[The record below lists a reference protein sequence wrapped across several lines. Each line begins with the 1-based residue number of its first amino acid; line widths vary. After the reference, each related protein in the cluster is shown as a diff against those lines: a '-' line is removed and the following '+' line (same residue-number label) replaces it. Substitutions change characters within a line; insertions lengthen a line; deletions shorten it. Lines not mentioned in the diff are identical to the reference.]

1 MRDACPT
8 VLLDYCGC
16 IVIHQCVFFKLTTY
30 NLQLVT
36 RNLLTGKLANHPRE
50 MRDTILI
57 KKVKMK
63 IKLNKNICIKIIF
76 ILLILFSTEI
86 NFTFSQSIFMPV
98 SEISPGMKGMGKT
111 VFHGTQIEN
120 FPVDIIDIV
129 RGEGGINHFILANL
143 SGDKIEESGGIS
155 AGMSGSPVYIDDKL
169 IGAIS
174 YAWELS
180 EHNLCLITPIQE
192 MLEILNLPHKKNQA
206 VLPENKID
214 SSLCFTEG
222 KKNKIIVKNCVENNS
237 LQELAGRGEEIIFY
251 PVVSPVIISGIKG
264 RSLDRL
270 STSLK
275 NINLKPVQGVFGIEK
290 INLQDVGEKPSNK
303 IEAGSAIG
311 IQLTRGDVNIISIGT
326 VTYREGGKILAL
338 GHPFL
343 KKGEVSFLLSTV
355 YVYHSFPS
363 IVMPFKLGS
372 PLTLVG
378 EVVQD
383 REAGILAIL
392 NSFPRIIPLKIKVTN
407 INTELSY
414 QTGVQIINDYDLL
427 EPLVSNI
434 TVQAIDNALDRIGLG
449 TAQVEIEI
457 KGEREG
463 QELFR
468 KNMYYSSDDIA
479 IQAIT
484 EMPEIIDLIVNN
496 YFEMVNLTEINIDI
510 KIDNKKKIGK
520 IEEIVLEDSSIKPG
534 DYLEAKIKIRP
545 FREELIEKTMT
556 IQIPS
561 DTPPGEALLM
571 VNGGGE
577 LDNQQ
582 EEFVNS
588 GKQDYKSLEEILKD
602 ISDRP
607 RGNQIIGEVI
617 IYSNE
622 LPFEENISDGDLR
635 KEEEDLII
643 SKIETD
649 MVIEGYLEIPFNI
662 KK

>member
-1 MRDACPT
+1 
-8 VLLDYCGC
+8 
-16 IVIHQCVFFKLTTY
+16 
-30 NLQLVT
+30 
-36 RNLLTGKLANHPRE
+36 
-50 MRDTILI
+50 
-57 KKVKMK
+57 MK

-76 ILLILFSTEI
+76 ILLILFSLNVNVTSS
-86 NFTFSQSIFMPV
+86 NDLFMST
-98 SEISPGMKGMGKT
+98 SEIKPGMKGIGKT
-111 VFHGTQIEN
+111 VFHGTQIET
-120 FPVDIIDIV
+120 FQVDIIDIV
-129 RGEGGINHFILANL
+129 EGESGISHFILANL
-143 SGDKIEESGGIS
+143 SGDKIKEGGGIS
-155 AGMSGSPVYIDDKL
+155 GGMSGSPVYIDDRL
-169 IGAIS
+169 IGAVS
-174 YAWELS
+174 SAWEMS
-180 EHNLCLITPIQE
+180 EHNICLITPIHE
-192 MLEILNLPHKKNQA
+192 MLEIFKFPYNNHQTISQ
-206 VLPENKID
+206 EYKINN
-214 SSLCFTEG
+214 SLCFTGENE
-222 KKNKIIVKNCVENNS
+222 NKIIVKNTMENNS
-237 LQELAGRGEEIIFY
+237 FPELTGQEKIIFY
-251 PVVSPVIISGIKG
+251 PIVSPIIINGIKG
-264 RSLDRL
+264 RTLERL
-270 STSLK
+270 SNFLK
-275 NINLKPVQGVFGIEK
+275 KFNLMPIQGIGFNENNEINFQE
-290 INLQDVGEKPSNK
+290 VGERPSNK

-311 IQLTRGDVNIISIGT
+311 IQLTRGDVNITSIGT
-326 VTYREGGKILAL
+326 VTYREGDKVLAL

-343 KKGEVSFLLSTV
+343 KKGEVSFLLSAV
-355 YVYHSFPS
+355 YIYHSLPNM
-363 IVMPFKLGS
+363 VMPFKLGA
-372 PLTLVG
+372 PLNLVG
-378 EVVQD
+378 KIVQD

-392 NSFPRIIPLKIKVTN
+392 NSYPRIIPLKIQVTN

-520 IEEIVLEDSSIKPG
+520 IEEIVLENSSIKPG

-545 FREELIEKTMT
+545 FREELIEKMLT

-561 DTPPGEALLM
+561 DTPSGEALLM

-588 GKQDYKSLEEILKD
+588 SKQDYKSLEEVFKD

-607 RGNQIIGEVI
+607 KGNQIIGEVI

-622 LPFEENISDGDLR
+622 LPYEENISNGDLR
-635 KEEEDLII
+635 KKEEKENLLI
-643 SKIETD
+643 SKVETD
-649 MVIEGYLEIPFNI
+649 MVIEGYLEIPFTIENSDG
-662 KK
+662 KR